1 MKPRRTSILTA
12 ALPAA
17 LALLLAACGSLQNAQ
32 KVPEPPARKELAA
45 GLALYNAGDY
55 PGAIKLLSGSQEIS
69 KADKATQLEAI
80 KYTAFSYCL
89 TGKPVPCRQQF
100 QKALKLDPSF
110 DLAPGE
116 QGHPMWAP
124 VWEKAKKPG
133 R

>member
-1 MKPRRTSILTA
+1 LLLSGCAAFPLALPKAETA
-12 ALPAA
+12 AH
-17 LALLLAACGSLQNAQ
+17 
-32 KVPEPPARKELAA
+32 KELNA
-45 GLALYNAGDY
+45 GIALYNAGDY
-55 PGAIKLLSGSQEIS
+55 AGAIKQLGSADIA

-89 TGKPVPCRQQF
+89 TGKQTPCRQQF
-100 QKALKLDPSF
+100 QKALKLDPAF

-124 VWEKAKKPG
+124 VFDKLKKPA